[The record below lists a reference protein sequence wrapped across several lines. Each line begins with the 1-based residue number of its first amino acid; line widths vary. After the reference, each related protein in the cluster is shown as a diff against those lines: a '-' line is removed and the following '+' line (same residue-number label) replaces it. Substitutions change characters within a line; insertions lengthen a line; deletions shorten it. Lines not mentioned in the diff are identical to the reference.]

1 MTEYENLLLIAKLAV
16 QEAIKLLAED
26 MTNHSEEFDFCDDLP
41 REMKAEA
48 DRVLED
54 SILKALRPTKIGI
67 LSEETGEYENLRE
80 AELHWIVDPLDG
92 TVNFV
97 RGIASCAVSIALWC
111 GNKPIFGVVG
121 ECPSGIIW
129 WGGKDFGAFTSDN
142 RLSVSRVAN
151 VSQAVLCTG
160 FPSRFDFS
168 SESMDKVIQSFIDF
182 GKVRMLG
189 AASLS
194 IMQVAKGSA
203 EAYLERDIMIWDVAA
218 GLAILEGAGGKFK
231 ISPGR
236 FKYSY
241 DIFANNCLIDWE
253 K

>member
-1 MTEYENLLLIAKLAV
+1 MSKYTHLLVVARRATE
-16 QEAIKLLAED
+16 EAMKLLKGMSD
-26 MTNHSEEFDFCDDLP
+26 HSNRVDFCDEFP
-41 REMKAEA
+41 REMKASA

-67 LSEETGEYENLRE
+67 LSEESGEDENLRE

-97 RGIASCAVSIALWC
+97 RGIASCAVSIALWR
-111 GNKPIFGVVG
+111 GNKPIFGVGG
-121 ECPSGIIW
+121 EYPSGIIW
-129 WGGKDFGAFTSDN
+129 WGGQDFGAFTSDT
-142 RLSVSRVAN
+142 RLSVSRVTN

-168 SESMDKVIQSFIDF
+168 SESMDKVLQPFIDF

-253 K
+253 R